1 MKTTQKYLLVKVE
14 PSEYINP
21 GEYFYRAKEDI
32 KKDIN
37 NNEALINLMT
47 DL

>member
-1 MKTTQKYLLVKVE
+1 MLVKNLLGHKSVKTTQKYLLVKVE

-32 KKDIN
+32 EKEKN
-37 NNEALINLMT
+37 
-47 DL
+47 